1 MLCTFYTINK
11 RTNSTA
17 LPQGGQQ
24 YNIELKDACSM
35 IAPVIKLA
43 VGITNLTAFNYCY
56 LPDFNRYYFI
66 RDWSYD
72 RSLWFATLSEDVLA
86 TWRDRIGSS
95 TQYILRSSAVYDG
108 NVIDTLYPT
117 KAGMTY
123 TKNNAP
129 AVFSDTLAAGCYI
142 LSTVSQMDGFG
153 CCSYWILSDSAFRKL
168 RQALLSN
175 VDYLDIDSSEISEG
189 LTKALFNPYQY
200 MIACHWLPFS
210 ITLDPAYQF
219 GDLSVGWWDLSLSG
233 ETAGLVSQ
241 NTDVLTFTSNVTIPK
256 HPQAAQRGNYLN
268 LSPYSTYSLYYPPFG
283 EIEIDPGAIINANT
297 LWMQTVVDAYTG
309 QGYLYVSTDE
319 AGSNVVAVRQAQIGV
334 QIPLAQIS
342 YDTIDS
348 VGELVSTGVK
358 AIYGAAKGIAD
369 NASEIVGLLTG
380 KETDVGSV
388 ATDVASNIGDAA
400 ASNLVKSQYKG
411 GAGSVAVYSTE
422 PYILGQF
429 MQIVD
434 EDNDD
439 RGRPLCQMRQ
449 ISSIPGYIMVADPD
463 VFLPATQAEIDT
475 VKRYMASGFFFE

>member
-24 YNIELKDACSM
+24 YNIDLKDACSM

-43 VGITNLTAFNYCY
+43 VGITNLSAFNYCY

-129 AVFSDTLAAGCYI
+129 RIFDDAIGGGTYI
-142 LSTVSQMDGFG
+142 LSTVSQASGFG
-153 CCSYWILSDSAFRKL
+153 CSTYWALGATAFEKL
-168 RQALLSN
+168 RKALLSN
-175 VDYLDIDSSEISEG
+175 VDYLDIDASEISEG

-200 MIACHWLPFS
+200 LISCHWCPFIIDPGGAYSTDS
-210 ITLDPAYQF
+210 I
-219 GDLSVGWWDLSLSG
+219 SVGWWWLSLDGSEG
-233 ETAGLVSQ
+233 FILDS
-241 NTDVLTFTSNVTIPK
+241 NTDVYTITSNVSIPK

-297 LWMQTVVDAYTG
+297 LWIKTVVDAYTG